1 VEKQEKHEKQEKRE
15 KPEGRA
21 RIGRAVSREISAK
34 EEMAARTA
42 RTARIAKKVTTKM
55 NNKKKILRPRGRSL

>member
-1 VEKQEKHEKQEKRE
+1 MEKQEKHEKHEKHEKRE

-42 RTARIAKKVTTKM
+42 RIAKKVTTKM
-55 NNKKKILRPRGRSL
+55 NNKKQDITP